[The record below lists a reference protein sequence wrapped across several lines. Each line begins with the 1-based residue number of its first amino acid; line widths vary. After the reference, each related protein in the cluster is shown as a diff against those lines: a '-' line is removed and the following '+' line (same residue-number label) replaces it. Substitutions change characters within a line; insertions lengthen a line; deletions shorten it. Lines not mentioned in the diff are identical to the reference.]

1 MYMLCYL
8 WKSCAAKSTQQN
20 LNNNKRNSSIVNNKQ
35 QLQIPNR
42 YFTKLTLAL
51 QSVI

>member
-1 MYMLCYL
+1 MEIFCR
-8 WKSCAAKSTQQN
+8 KIN
-20 LNNNKRNSSIVNNKQ
+20 IVEPLNVNNKQ

-42 YFTKLTLAL
+42 YFTKLTLTL